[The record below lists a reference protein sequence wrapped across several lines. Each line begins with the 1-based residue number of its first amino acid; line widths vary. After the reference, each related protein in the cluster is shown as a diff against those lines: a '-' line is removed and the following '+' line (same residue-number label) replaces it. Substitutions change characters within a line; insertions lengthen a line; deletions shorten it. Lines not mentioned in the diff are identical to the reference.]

1 MTMKLLKRLIEL
13 GCWTIKIFER
23 MAKMSKYHTVL
34 FKSRNKDNKHLEG
47 FKERSKTFLSNK
59 PVEELVRKFK
69 HFAEEGISGELS
81 RWYMSVNSRDIKKAN
96 TKLVHYLIDNPEF
109 PPHKLQTKLVSLA
122 SEKDCAVENKWLFD
136 CDGKDTEVVSF
147 VELVEEY
154 FEGKEQDVQF
164 TRTVSGFA
172 VTVPHG
178 FDTRELLKEWPD
190 VSLHRDGQL
199 LVSYMI
205 K

>member
-1 MTMKLLKRLIEL
+1 
-13 GCWTIKIFER
+13 
-23 MAKMSKYHTVL
+23 MSSYHTIL

-47 FKERSKTFLSNK
+47 FKERSKTFLSDK
-59 PVEELVRKFK
+59 SFEELTEKFK

>member
-1 MTMKLLKRLIEL
+1 
-13 GCWTIKIFER
+13 
-23 MAKMSKYHTVL
+23 MSKYHTIL

-47 FKERSKTFLSNK
+47 FKERSKSFLSDK
-59 PVEELVRKFK
+59 PVEELEDKFEK
-69 HFAEEGISGELS
+69 FADEGVEGESS
-81 RWYMSVNSRDIKKAN
+81 RFYRSVNSRDIKKAN
-96 TKLVHYLIDNPEF
+96 TKLVHYLIDNPDF

-122 SEKDCAVENKWLFD
+122 SEKNCAVENKWLFD
-136 CDGKDTEVVSF
+136 YDGEDTEVINF
-147 VELVEEY
+147 AERVEEY
-154 FEGKEQDVQF
+154 FEGKEQDVQI

-178 FDTRELLKEWPD
+178 FDTREILKEWPD

-199 LVSYMI
+199 FMAFMI

>member
-1 MTMKLLKRLIEL
+1 
-13 GCWTIKIFER
+13 
-23 MAKMSKYHTVL
+23 MSKYHTVL
-34 FKSRNKDNKHLEG
+34 FKSRNKDNKHLER
-47 FKERSKTFLSNK
+47 FKERSKTFLSDK
-59 PVEELVRKFK
+59 PIEELIRKFK
-69 HFAEEGISGELS
+69 QFAEEGIESELS
-81 RWYMSVNSRDIKKAN
+81 RFYRSVNSRDIKKAN

-109 PPHKLQTKLVSLA
+109 PPHKLQNKLVSLA

-136 CDGKDTEVVSF
+136 YDGKNTEVISF
-147 VELVEEY
+147 VELVEEH

-178 FDTRELLKEWPD
+178 FDTRELLKEWAD

-199 LVSYMI
+199 LVSYMV
-205 K
+205 KEEG